1 MLMVARSVAVAFVA
15 LLSSSVVSAASS
27 LQSALDDVLRQ
38 KPNVVAGERQYTQ
51 ACSACHGIAGEGQAE
66 GLAPRIAGQRFAVI
80 ASQLVDFRLG
90 RRTDERMQ
98 ARASAHVL
106 RGSQDIADVAGYA
119 AQLAGGAGSRGSGKL
134 VERGAQ
140 LFANRCSSCH
150 GARAEGSEQP
160 AVPRLAGQNHRYLE
174 RQLHDLIEGRRPAA
188 GRDHLQPLKSLEQD
202 QIYALADYLSRL
214 P

>member
-1 MLMVARSVAVAFVA
+1 MADRIPAVALA
-15 LLSSSVVSAASS
+15 ALLLSSAAHAASI
-27 LQSALDDVLRQ
+27 LQSELDDVLRQ
-38 KPNVVAGERQYTQ
+38 KPDVVAGERQYNL
-51 ACSACHGIAGEGQAE
+51 ACSACHGAAGEGQAD
-66 GLAPRIAGQRFAVI
+66 GLAPRIAGQRVAVI

-106 RGSQDIADVAGYA
+106 RGSQDIADVAAYA
-119 AQLAGGAGSRGSGKL
+119 AQLTGGAVSRGSGKL

-140 LFANRCSSCH
+140 LFANRCSGCH
-150 GARAEGSEQP
+150 GARADGSEKP

-174 RQLHDLIEGRRPAA
+174 RQLHDFIEGRRPAA
-188 GRDHLQPLKSLEQD
+188 GRDHLQPLKSLEHD
-202 QIYALADYLSRL
+202 QIGALADYLSRL